1 MRVLTEANAK
11 IILEELQERYAQLEQ
26 QRKNSKSLRLANK
39 VRLLGMAINQL
50 KIKLDRNGNLV

>member
-11 IILEELQERYAQLEQ
+11 IILEELHERYAQLEQ